1 MNKVRPKY
9 LALHQIKLPL
19 PGIVS
24 IFHRVSG
31 VLLFLALPL
40 LLWTF
45 EQSLRSPQT
54 HHALTECL
62 SSAWIKLPLLV
73 LLWAFLHHFCA
84 GLRYLSIDLHLVSNL
99 SAARSSSKWVL
110 FVSAILTL
118 LLGVRLW

>member
-1 MNKVRPKY
+1 
-9 LALHQIKLPL
+9 
-19 PGIVS
+19 
-24 IFHRVSG
+24 
-31 VLLFLALPL
+31 
-40 LLWTF
+40 
-45 EQSLRSPQT
+45 
-54 HHALTECL
+54 
-62 SSAWIKLPLLV
+62 LPLLV